1 MKAKRWTA
9 ILLSAVLAFSVCMPV
24 SGISTYAAEE
34 AAAETIQPAPEESDS
49 VQTES
54 AASAAE
60 DLTEE
65 SSSEDVP
72 AEDGS
77 VVEEEAENAA
87 SSEGTQVQENLE
99 DPQEDPV
106 NDAAGEAA
114 QQGGQEP
121 FDAGNEDQEAAS
133 VAGAEQDPDSDGQAD
148 SVEASFEN
156 EDAAETA
163 APEQSEAA
171 DTVSEGQSAAVDTVS
186 EEQSESADTV
196 SEEQNGAQAED
207 GQTVITED
215 SGEEKESVEPTEAAA
230 AQRPGRI
237 RRPPA
242 AGMPPRSRILARQ
255 SKVNSLLIFFV
266 L

>member
-77 VVEEEAENAA
+77 VVEEEAEM
-87 SSEGTQVQENLE
+87 
-99 DPQEDPV
+99 P
-106 NDAAGEAA
+106 
-114 QQGGQEP
+114 
-121 FDAGNEDQEAAS
+121 
-133 VAGAEQDPDSDGQAD
+133 
-148 SVEASFEN
+148 
-156 EDAAETA
+156 
-163 APEQSEAA
+163 
-171 DTVSEGQSAAVDTVS
+171 
-186 EEQSESADTV
+186 
-196 SEEQNGAQAED
+196 
-207 GQTVITED
+207 
-215 SGEEKESVEPTEAAA
+215 
-230 AQRPGRI
+230 RPPREHRCRRTWRILKRI
-237 RRPPA
+237 R
-242 AGMPPRSRILARQ
+242 
-255 SKVNSLLIFFV
+255 
-266 L
+266 